1 MPSFSTICPDASL
14 VVRLLLNEEPEAEIV
29 SLWKGWH
36 TAGYTLVAP
45 ALIFYEVSNVLHQYA
60 RQGLLPLADVD
71 TGLQLAFRLN
81 IKTIEDV
88 LLHRRAVAI
97 AQQWQL
103 SATYDAHYL
112 ATAERY
118 KAQFWTTDKRLVSAV
133 QLDLDWVQ
141 LWTNVPA
148 SPDD

>member
-1 MPSFSTICPDASL
+1 MPNFSTICPDASL
-14 VVRLLLNEEPEAEIV
+14 VVHLLLNEVPEAEIV
-29 SLWKGWH
+29 SLWKSWH

-45 ALIFYEVSNVLHQYA
+45 TLIFYEVSNTLHQYF
-60 RQGLLPLADVD
+60 RQGVLPLADVD
-71 TGLQLAFRLN
+71 TALQLAFRLN

-103 SATYDAHYL
+103 SATYDSHYL
-112 ATAERY
+112 AMAERY

-133 QLDLDWVQ
+133 QSDLDWVQ
-141 LWTNVPA
+141 LWPNV
-148 SPDD
+148 SVLPDD